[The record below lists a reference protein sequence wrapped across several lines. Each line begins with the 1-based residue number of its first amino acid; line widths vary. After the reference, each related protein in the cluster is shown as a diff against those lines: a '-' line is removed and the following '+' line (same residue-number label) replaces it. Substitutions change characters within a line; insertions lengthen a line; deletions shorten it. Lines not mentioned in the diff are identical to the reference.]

1 MISIPKI
8 IFNFHKSNL
17 PFAVLIRFF
26 TRTKQFNHISIELDN
41 TSYEAK
47 MSPFEGLTKKFYKY
61 KGTDNFSEWK
71 KNQKL
76 VFKEELV
83 LTEDEYIKIKRYLH
97 TNVTYKYKK
106 ILGIDFKLPKIPY
119 DYKSI
124 LGFVNNTNYQDSK
137 SFNCSEF
144 GYFILNN
151 FIMKDKI
158 NMSTNLSPND
168 FLFILQ
174 SFKIG
179 KKYEKNIK

>member
-1 MISIPKI
+1 MKL

-26 TRTKQFNHISIELDN
+26 TRTKQFNHVSIELDN
-41 TSYEAK
+41 ITYEAK
-47 MSPFEGLTKKFYKY
+47 MSPFRGLTKNFYKY
-61 KGTDNFSEWK
+61 QGTDNFFNWK

-83 LTEDEYIKIKRYLH
+83 LTQNEYIKIKRYLD

-106 ILGIDFKLPKIPY
+106 ILGINFKLPKIGY

-124 LGFVNNTNYQDSK
+124 LGFIKNTDYQDNNA
-137 SFNCSEF
+137 FNCSEF
-144 GYFILNN
+144 AYFILNH
-151 FIMKDKI
+151 FIIKNKI

-179 KKYEKNIK
+179 KEYEKNTKQ

>member
-1 MISIPKI
+1 MIILK
-8 IFNFHKSNL
+8 FNFHKSNL

-26 TRTKQFNHISIELDN
+26 TRTQQFNHVSLELDN
-41 TSYEAK
+41 TAYEAK
-47 MSPFEGLTKKFYKY
+47 MSPFKGLTK
-61 KGTDNFSEWK
+61 NFFSYNETNDFSKWK

-76 VFKEELV
+76 VFKEELE
-83 LTEDEYIKIKRYLH
+83 LTKNEYIKIKRYLD

-106 ILGIDFKLPKIPY
+106 ILGINFKLPKIPY
-119 DYKSI
+119 DYRSI
-124 LGFVNNTNYQDSK
+124 LGFVNNTNYQDNK

-144 GYFILNN
+144 AYFILSN

-179 KKYEKNIK
+179 KKYEKNIKQ

>member
-1 MISIPKI
+1 MKL

-26 TRTKQFNHISIELDN
+26 TRTKQFNHVSIELDN
-41 TSYEAK
+41 ITYEAK
-47 MSPFEGLTKKFYKY
+47 MSPFRGLTKNFYKY
-61 KGTDNFSEWK
+61 KGTDNFFSWK

-76 VFKEELV
+76 VLKEELV
-83 LTEDEYIKIKRYLH
+83 LTQNEYIKIKRYLD

-106 ILGIDFKLPKIPY
+106 ILGIDFKLPKISY

-124 LGFVNNTNYQDSK
+124 LGFVNNTNYQDNK
-137 SFNCSEF
+137 SFNCVEF
-144 GYFILNN
+144 GYFILTN
-151 FIMKDKI
+151 FIMKNKI

-179 KKYEKNIK
+179 KEYEKNIK